1 MRPTGESAGVPALRS
16 LATVPDGVSA
26 KLPHVQVYV
35 LGVDGAGKTAA
46 HWQALEQFWRGYFSE
61 SGAALDAFSALREL
75 PGDSGGAMK

>member
-1 MRPTGESAGVPALRS
+1 
-16 LATVPDGVSA
+16 
-26 KLPHVQVYV
+26 VYV

-75 PGDSGGAMK
+75 PVDSGSAMK